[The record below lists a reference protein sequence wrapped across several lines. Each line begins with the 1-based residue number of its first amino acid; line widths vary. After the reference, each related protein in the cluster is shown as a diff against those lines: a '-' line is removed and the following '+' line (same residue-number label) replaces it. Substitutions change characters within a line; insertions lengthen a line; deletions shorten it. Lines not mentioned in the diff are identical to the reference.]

1 MNQTTSLPPVTALVL
16 CGGRARRLGGIDKG
30 LYPLLG
36 RPLVEHVL
44 ERIAPQVG
52 DIVISANRSVDSYR
66 SYGYPVL
73 GDRTDTYDGP
83 LAGVLSGL
91 DHCANPWMVC
101 VPCDAP
107 DLPSDLVP
115 RLLGAALEA
124 DAEIVA
130 ADDGGRLQPT
140 FALYRR
146 ELVDPLAGYLE
157 TGGRKID
164 RFFQSRR
171 FVTADFSDRPEAFVN
186 INSADDAR
194 AFSAA
199 HGSPRADGADR

>member
-1 MNQTTSLPPVTALVL
+1 MNESTSLPPVTALVL
-16 CGGRARRLGGIDKG
+16 CGGRARRLGGVDKG

-52 DIVISANRSVDSYR
+52 DIVISANRSVDSYQV
-66 SYGYPVL
+66 YGHPVF
-73 GDRTDTYDGP
+73 GDLTGSYDGP

-91 DHCANPWMVC
+91 QNCASAWMVC

-115 RLLGAALEA
+115 RLLRAALDA
-124 DAEIVA
+124 DVEVA
-130 ADDGGRLQPT
+130 AASDGDRLQPT

-146 ELVDPLAGYLE
+146 ALVEPLAVYLE

-164 RFFQSRR
+164 RFFESRR
-171 FVTADFSDRPEAFVN
+171 FATVDFSDQPQAFVN

-199 HGSPRADGADR
+199 HPVPVDR